1 MVCNPS
7 LFAITAE
14 SFEPYLAPQTMVISK
29 MQPLAKKLNYQFDF
43 EIGYLVKSPCLQCLH
58 REVLPYCA
66 EACSVLEKIHA
77 LLAEAV
83 SCTRRA

>member
-1 MVCNPS
+1 MKPMV
-7 LFAITAE
+7 
-14 SFEPYLAPQTMVISK
+14 Q
-29 MQPLAKKLNYQFDF
+29 KLDYQFDF

-58 REVLPYCA
+58 REVLPHCI

-83 SCTRRA
+83 SCSRRV

>member
-1 MVCNPS
+1 MV
-7 LFAITAE
+7 
-14 SFEPYLAPQTMVISK
+14 Q
-29 MQPLAKKLNYQFDF
+29 KLDYQFDF

-58 REVLPYCA
+58 RKVLPHCI